1 MSTCCDITPDLTS
14 AGTLTIALA
23 GNPNSG
29 KTTIFNALTG
39 LRQKVANYPGVTVE
53 KKTGRCHLPAS
64 TELPA
69 RWANII
75 DLPGTYSLISRSPD
89 EQVAMEVLRGL
100 RPDTPAP
107 DAVIVVVD
115 ASNLQRNLYL
125 VSQLIELG
133 RPMIVALNMMDVA
146 ARRGLDVSPELL
158 SKELG
163 VPVIPIVGHKR
174 EGIDQ
179 LKAAIVRARVAPL
192 PDFPLPQPFK
202 EELLTVG
209 TGLAQLDSGEST
221 SAKGSTAPTPPL
233 GTPVPPKAWICTDDR
248 VRHLDRYQAIAER
261 LLIGD
266 TASDLSRIS
275 SQDPVNSLLTSSR
288 SRLAALGIEPM
299 QADIE
304 AHYRWIET
312 ISNRVAVPLDE
323 LAAMGNVAGPGDVLR
338 YETPRKRHLTER
350 VDAILIHKVWG
361 LVIFALIMATI
372 FVTIFWVAQPIMDGL
387 QDAIKWLG
395 VVVTGH
401 LGEGPIKDLLKDG
414 IFAGVGAV
422 VVFVPQIAI
431 LFFFLSVLEDSGY
444 LARAAFLMDRLLAKV
459 GLHGKSFIPLLSSFA
474 CAIPGIMATRTIEDR
489 KSRLATILIAPFMS
503 CSARLPVYTLLI
515 GTFFATAGAFA
526 QAGIMLALYALGI
539 VAAAGTAWI
548 FKRSLLKGPTPAFIL
563 ELPTYKIPQSTQVA
577 RQVFNNTWSFLAKAG
592 TTIFCLSIILW
603 AMTYYPRLPV
613 STTNAIQSEIT
624 HQTSLRPMYAQAPV
638 PDSEIDVYLP
648 RDGYQKLEVLA
659 PGNNLSSAAKPTVTA
674 EIVGDTVLVPTPGV
688 DLKTS
693 EARKKWAAEQQQTEI
708 EKISSQRIG
717 AEQIRYSIAGR
728 IGHFMEPGLRPLGYD
743 WKMGVG
749 LVGAFAAREV
759 FVSTMGIIYSVG
771 DPGDETADLSKAMQ
785 VDKHPNGKPV
795 WTPLVA
801 VSLLVWFVLAMQ
813 CMSTLAVV
821 RRETG
826 GWGWPIF
833 MLIYMNAL
841 AYVVALGVYQIGRIW
856 FV

>member
-1 MSTCCDITPDLTS
+1 MPICCDNTVDYASLPPTG
-14 AGTLTIALA
+14 ALTIALA

-53 KKTGRCHLPAS
+53 KKTGRCKLPDG
-64 TELPA
+64 
-69 RWANII
+69 RWASIV

-100 RPDTPAP
+100 RADTPAP

-133 RPMIVALNMMDVA
+133 RPLVVALNMMDVA
-146 ARRGLDVSPELL
+146 ARRGVDISPELL
-158 SKELG
+158 AKELG
-163 VPVIPIVGHKR
+163 VPVVPIVGHKR
-174 EGIDQ
+174 EGIDH
-179 LKAAIVRARVAPL
+179 LKGAIAKASVAPL
-192 PDFPLPQPFK
+192 PDFELPQRFRD
-202 EELLTVG
+202 ELIAVG
-209 TGLAQLDSGEST
+209 TGLARLDVEGSGFRVQGLEGKMGTALDSDSLGIRDSQSLIQQQGHHAIPEPV
-221 SAKGSTAPTPPL
+221 APR
-233 GTPVPPKAWICTDDR
+233 AWICTDDR
-248 VRHLDRYQAIAER
+248 ARHLDRYQALAER

-266 TASDLSRIS
+266 IAGDLAPVE
-275 SQDPVNSLLTSSR
+275 SQNPVRSLLAESR
-288 SRLAALGIEPM
+288 ERLALAGIDPM

-304 AHYRWIET
+304 AHYRWIESVT
-312 ISNRVAVPLDE
+312 RKVAAPLDE
-323 LAAMGNVAGPGDVLR
+323 LAAMGNPAPAAEVLA
-338 YETPRKRHLTER
+338 YETPKKRHLTEK

-361 LVIFALIMATI
+361 LMIFALIMATI
-372 FVTIFWVAQPIMDGL
+372 FVTIFWLAQPIMDGL
-387 QDAIKWLG
+387 QTGIKWLG
-395 VVVTGH
+395 VLVTSHMGD
-401 LGEGPIKDLLKDG
+401 GPIKDLLKDG

-515 GTFFATAGAFA
+515 GTFFATAGALA

-539 VAAAGTAWI
+539 MAAAGTAWV
-548 FKRSLLKGPTPAFIL
+548 FKRSMLKGPTPAFIL
-563 ELPTYKIPQSTQVA
+563 ELPTYKVPQGMQVA
-577 RQVFNNTWSFLAKAG
+577 RQVVNNTWSFLAKAG
-592 TTIFCLSIILW
+592 TTIFCLSIVLW
-603 AMTYYPRLPV
+603 AMTYYPRLPGANV
-613 STTNAIQSEIT
+613 KQFSMTYSRIASSPPKNISADDIGAVE
-624 HQTSLRPMYAQAPV
+624 
-638 PDSEIDVYLP
+638 
-648 RDGYQKLEVLA
+648 G
-659 PGNNLSSAAKPTVTA
+659 LSSDENGVRRRIIERTSSDHLEELVWKEGEWQKEINLAKEQA
-674 EIVGDTVLVPTPGV
+674 IN
-688 DLKTS
+688 
-693 EARKKWAAEQQQTEI
+693 AEQLN
-708 EKISSQRIG
+708 
-717 AEQIRYSIAGR
+717 YSIAGR
-728 IGHFMEPGLRPLGYD
+728 IGHFMEPAIRPLGYD

-771 DPGDETADLSKAMQ
+771 DPGEETADLSKAMQ
-785 VDKHPNGKPV
+785 ADTYTAGKQAGKPV

-813 CMSTLAVV
+813 CMSTIAIV

-826 GWGWPIF
+826 GWGWPVF
-833 MLIYMNAL
+833 MLVYMNAL
-841 AYVVALGVYQIGRIW
+841 AYVVALGVYQVGRIW
-856 FV
+856 WT